1 MILIIKLL
9 LLSFLGIGDGARILA
24 PFFSPTPSH
33 YMMTNAII
41 RELVKRGH
49 EVTFI
54 TPFSLAKE
62 NLGPNYREILLHH
75 YDSWEDVSAKMN
87 TKSALDMI
95 DLSGMTHMRLAQH
108 IGIQSTD
115 FALAH
120 PEVQDLIY
128 AKDKIGKFDLLLAAQ
143 FYNEGALMLGHL
155 YQVPVIT
162 VAAFAYANYFSKIFG
177 SINPLSYV
185 PNTVTGRTDRM
196 TLWERLE
203 NVVFSTAEDVLR
215 EVSYYPAQ
223 DAIIEKYFGKLLP
236 EVPTVKQLERNI
248 SVLLINS
255 YMPLTYPRP
264 MALSM
269 ISVGGL
275 HIQPPRDLPANI
287 KKFLDDAEFGAIYFS
302 LGSQLRSAD
311 MLPEKIKMFLGVFGS
326 LKQRV
331 LWKFESDQ
339 LSNIPDNVR
348 IEKWLPQS
356 DILAH
361 PNVRVFIAHGG
372 LFGLQEAVYH
382 AVPVIGMPFFF
393 DQALNIKAGQAAGF
407 AIGLDYRTISEDLL
421 KSALNELLTNRKFK
435 TNMDKASRIFRD
447 RPLGAM
453 DTAIYWINYVIEHRG
468 APHMVAAGVHLR
480 WYQFYLLDVSLI
492 ILIITVLS
500 LLTLYAIYKRLKS
513 LRGKE
518 SFDKKTKS
526 E

>member
-1 MILIIKLL
+1 
-9 LLSFLGIGDGARILA
+9 LA
-24 PFFSPTPSH
+24 F
-33 YMMTNAII
+33 
-41 RELVKRGH
+41 
-49 EVTFI
+49 
-54 TPFSLAKE
+54 
-62 NLGPNYREILLHH
+62 
-75 YDSWEDVSAKMN
+75 
-87 TKSALDMI
+87 
-95 DLSGMTHMRLAQH
+95 
-108 IGIQSTD
+108 
-115 FALAH
+115 
-120 PEVQDLIY
+120 
-128 AKDKIGKFDLLLAAQ
+128 
-143 FYNEGALMLGHL
+143 
-155 YQVPVIT
+155 
-162 VAAFAYANYFSKIFG
+162 
-177 SINPLSYV
+177 
-185 PNTVTGRTDRM
+185 
-196 TLWERLE
+196 
-203 NVVFSTAEDVLR
+203 
-215 EVSYYPAQ
+215 
-223 DAIIEKYFGKLLP
+223 
-236 EVPTVKQLERNI
+236 
-248 SVLLINS
+248 
-255 YMPLTYPRP
+255 
-264 MALSM
+264 
-269 ISVGGL
+269 
-275 HIQPPRDLPANI
+275 
-287 KKFLDDAEFGAIYFS
+287 

-393 DQALNIKAGQAAGF
+393 DQALNIKAGEAAGF
-407 AIGLDYRTISEDLL
+407 AIGLDYRTISEDKL
-421 KSALNELLTNRKFK
+421 KSALNELLTNPKFK

-492 ILIITVLS
+492 ILIIIVLP